1 MLFRGEPGDLCDNTE
16 GTLLLLL
23 EEGLGF
29 STLDLAALL
38 FVNVM
43 G

>member
-1 MLFRGEPGDLCDNTE
+1 MFFKGEPGDLCDNTE
-16 GTLLLLL
+16 GALMLFP

-29 STLDLAALL
+29 SISDLAALL
-38 FVNVM
+38 FINLM